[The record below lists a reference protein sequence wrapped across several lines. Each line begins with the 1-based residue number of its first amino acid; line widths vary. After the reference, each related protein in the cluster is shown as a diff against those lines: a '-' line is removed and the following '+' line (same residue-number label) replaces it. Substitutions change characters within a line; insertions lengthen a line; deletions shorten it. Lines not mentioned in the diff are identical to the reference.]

1 MKLIIDVDENVFL
14 AYKRCFK
21 EGAAQWAETIIAN
34 GAPYEERPQVTVF
47 CENADEKT
55 TKELKAELERLN
67 NEFMKCYRRVKNTS
81 LGDVG
86 KVCDVCAFRNK
97 KFDRAC
103 EECRNHD
110 TFIFDGYVKK
120 VDGEK

>member
-1 MKLIIDVDENVFL
+1 MTNEEAIKMLNTLYSTDVYINDALDL
-14 AYKRCFK
+14 AIKALEK
-21 EGAAQWAETIIAN
+21 Q
-34 GAPYEERPQVTVF
+34 PQVTVF

-55 TKELKAELERLN
+55 TDELKTELERVN
-67 NEFMKCYRRVKNTS
+67 DEFMKDYKRVKHTS

-97 KFDRAC
+97 NFERAC